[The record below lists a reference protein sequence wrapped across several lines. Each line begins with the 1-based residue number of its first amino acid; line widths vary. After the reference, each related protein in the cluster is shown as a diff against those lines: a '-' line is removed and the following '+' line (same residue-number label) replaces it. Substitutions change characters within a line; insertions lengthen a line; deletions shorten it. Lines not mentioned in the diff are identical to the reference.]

1 MTDPETK
8 RKKSKR
14 RVRNFIAKSLLQE
27 PRFRKKIHED
37 EKLKQKERKWV
48 YDEEEREGDY
58 NTY

>member
-14 RVRNFIAKSLLQE
+14 RMRNFIAKSLLQE

-58 NTY
+58 NSY

>member
-14 RVRNFIAKSLLQE
+14 RMRNFIAKSLLQE

-48 YDEEEREGDY
+48 YDEEDREGDY